1 MAATRSLRLH
11 TDDRLVADAQ
21 NGDAAAMG
29 ELLSRHYDRIR
40 AVCCRIAGDTRDG
53 EDATQEALLRIVR
66 NLHAFDQR
74 SRLSTWIYRIA
85 TNAALDEIRRR
96 NRRPVAIDPTPP
108 STNEDH
114 APGLSGQIDPLTS
127 AEIEQIAD
135 KMMIQQAIDALS
147 EDHRSVVVL
156 RDVAGLDYAE
166 IAAVL
171 SIPEGTVKS
180 RLARARQDLVLRI
193 RNSEGDPERQKD
205 TDD

>member
-1 MAATRSLRLH
+1 MAPAHRLRDL
-11 TDDRLVADAQ
+11 TDDALVAHAQ
-21 NGDAAAMG
+21 DGDAAAMG

-53 EDATQEALLRIVR
+53 EDATQEALLRVVR
-66 NLHAFDQR
+66 NLHSFDQR
-74 SRLSTWIYRIA
+74 SRLSTWLYRIA

-108 STNEDH
+108 STSEDQ

-127 AEIEQIAD
+127 AEIDQIAD
-135 KMMIQQAIDALS
+135 KMVIQQAINALS
-147 EDHRSVVVL
+147 EGHRSVVVL

-193 RNSEGDPERQKD
+193 RNSEGDPERQRN